1 MKKKLLLVLAG
12 LVLIGVAILIIRVRV
27 SRPAKPGAPE
37 GTLAATAAGERPAA
51 RGGLARSVVAASGRI
66 EPVSEE
72 VVIGAEIP
80 GRLVALLVEEGAS
93 VRRGQTLARLDDRE
107 YRVRLDSAEALHRQK
122 AAELLRLRNG
132 SREQERREARA
143 VMREAEAVMENA
155 RTERDRRA
163 NLFRTGDIARE
174 EVERADRQLEV
185 ARARHEAAVERYS
198 LVDAPARVEDI
209 ARAEAELALAAAGVA
224 AARVALEKTL
234 INSPLD
240 GVLLR
245 RHQRVGEIV
254 TGGMNGT
261 SMPILTL
268 ADLSRLRVRAEIDEL
283 DVGRVSP
290 GQSAWITID
299 AYGER
304 QFRGRVVRMGE
315 IFGRKT
321 LRTDNP
327 AEKVDV
333 KILETLIDLETIADP
348 AVRPRVGLRVNVF
361 VEAAQ

>member
-1 MKKKLLLVLAG
+1 MGG

-27 SRPAKPGAPE
+27 SSTAKPGITSG
-37 GTLAATAAGERPAA
+37 GTLAATAAGERQAA
-51 RGGLARSVVAASGRI
+51 TGELVRSVVAASGRI

-107 YRVRLDSAEALHRQK
+107 YRARLDSAEALHRQK

-143 VMREAEAVMENA
+143 LMREAEAVMENA
-155 RTERDRRA
+155 RTERDRRG

-174 EVERADRQLEV
+174 EVERADRQLAV
-185 ARARHEAAVERYS
+185 ARSRHEVAVERHS

-245 RHQRVGEIV
+245 RHQRLGEIV

-261 SMPILTL
+261 PMPILTL